1 MHNLKNSKFQI
12 LTNHSYSETMERK
25 LITDRKKIIETEENG
40 RGRGDVSGEV
50 IVKVLS
56 TVSRVNYRVSK
67 VNYI

>member
-1 MHNLKNSKFQI
+1 
-12 LTNHSYSETMERK
+12 MERK

>member
-25 LITDRKKIIETEENG
+25 LITDRKKIIETEEKGG
-40 RGRGDVSGEV
+40 RGVVSGEV